1 MKFKKLVKNWNNYTS
16 KEVNEVIDA
25 DMRQMFD
32 DFAVSQGLGSTESD
46 ISRDIMINGGAQLDI
61 PGVVVLLR
69 RAGLP
74 PRLAEDPQ
82 FLVAWITG
90 RLQHLGGPSEKR
102 AKQKFGDHTKA
113 KLFSKYKDMPTKYDK
128 KSSAPQSRS
137 GQMGFDLP
145 SDGVSPVDPSVYD
158 VHSGGNEAAPTR
170 ERASRGQ
177 ILRALKQTLT
187 LDYSQGLDAQTADRV
202 MSIIMTAVDS
212 LEKEG

>member
-1 MKFKKLVKNWNNYTS
+1 M
-16 KEVNEVIDA
+16 
-25 DMRQMFD
+25 
-32 DFAVSQGLGSTESD
+32 
-46 ISRDIMINGGAQLDI
+46 
-61 PGVVVLLR
+61 
-69 RAGLP
+69 
-74 PRLAEDPQ
+74 
-82 FLVAWITG
+82 
-90 RLQHLGGPSEKR
+90 
-102 AKQKFGDHTKA
+102 
-113 KLFSKYKDMPTKYDK
+113 FSKYKDMPTKYDK

-158 VHSGGNEAAPTR
+158 VHSGGNEATPAR

-212 LEKEG
+212 LEKED